1 MNTSNLESRVIE
13 LESKIAF
20 QDDTIDKLNTVI
32 TEQQKQLEHL
42 NLLVEKLREWA
53 KTQQQSNI
61 ANLNEETPPPH
72 Y

>member
-1 MNTSNLESRVIE
+1 MTIPDLESRMVE
-13 LESKIAF
+13 LESKVAF
-20 QDDTIDKLNTVI
+20 QDDTIEKLNTVI

-53 KTQQQSNI
+53 KSQQQSHI